1 ESYQYIV
8 KATKSIDTKKYSSI
22 SMVNLKYALMRID
35 NELDIDGNLSYI
47 FDNYNI
53 TEPCFVD
60 DIEYLVDTFVI
71 NKVTLLNRLGVEAF
85 NRGLGDF
92 SINMF
97 MKVLEMDRD
106 DIDSI
111 YNITSVLCELEE
123 FDIAYNLIKN
133 SSEKVQS
140 ESDIQEILY
149 FIEGK
154 RYE

>member
-1 ESYQYIV
+1 MRQQYESYQYIV
-8 KATKSIDTKKYSSI
+8 TATKSIDTKKYSSI

-47 FDNYNI
+47 IDNYNI
-53 TEPCFVD
+53 TETCFVD

-111 YNITSVLCELEE
+111 YN
-123 FDIAYNLIKN
+123 
-133 SSEKVQS
+133 
-140 ESDIQEILY
+140 
-149 FIEGK
+149 
-154 RYE
+154 